1 MTDRDQYK
9 HIAVHT
15 ITFCLFDEDG
25 NVLQD
30 KNGND
35 IQFECKSNLNELQY
49 MCEDIEVK
57 DLEEIKNVPMQDK
70 DLIRKIEEWVTANIV
85 AGFEGHIDNT
95 RLLKYIRESKNE

>member
-15 ITFCLFDEDG
+15 ITFCLFDEDK

-35 IQFECKSNLNELQY
+35 IQFKCKSNLNSSS
-49 MCEDIEVK
+49 EDIEVK

-95 RLLKYIRESKNE
+95 RLLKYIRENKNE

>member
-15 ITFCLFDEDG
+15 ITFYRSDEDG

-49 MCEDIEVK
+49 MCEGIQVDDLDEIENVPLTVCSNSLSGQCCFDDDFLEKEVK
-57 DLEEIKNVPMQDK
+57 ADTPSVSRDQ
-70 DLIRKIEEWVTANIV
+70 
-85 AGFEGHIDNT
+85 
-95 RLLKYIRESKNE
+95 LK

>member
-15 ITFCLFDEDG
+15 ITFYRSDEDG

-35 IQFECKSNLNELQY
+35 IQFECKGRLKELEY
-49 MCEDIEVK
+49 ICENIEVD
-57 DLEEIKNVPMQDK
+57 DLDEIENVPLTVCSNSLSGQCCFDDDFLEK
-70 DLIRKIEEWVTANIV
+70 EVKADTPSVSR
-85 AGFEGHIDNT
+85 DQ
-95 RLLKYIRESKNE
+95 LK

>member
-1 MTDRDQYK
+1 MAIRDQYK

-15 ITFCLFDEDG
+15 ITFYRSDEDG

-49 MCEDIEVK
+49 MC
-57 DLEEIKNVPMQDK
+57 
-70 DLIRKIEEWVTANIV
+70 
-85 AGFEGHIDNT
+85 
-95 RLLKYIRESKNE
+95 

>member
-15 ITFCLFDEDG
+15 ITFYRSDEDG

-35 IQFECKSNLNELQY
+35 IQFECKGRLKELEY
-49 MCEDIEVK
+49 ICENIEVD
-57 DLEEIKNVPMQDK
+57 DLDEIENVPLTVCSNSLSGKCCFDDDFLEKEVKADTPSVSRDQ
-70 DLIRKIEEWVTANIV
+70 
-85 AGFEGHIDNT
+85 
-95 RLLKYIRESKNE
+95 LK

>member
-15 ITFCLFDEDG
+15 ITFYRSDEDG

-30 KNGND
+30 KNGTD

-49 MCEDIEVK
+49 MCEGIQVDDLDEIENVPLTVCSNSLSGQCCFDDDFLEKEVK
-57 DLEEIKNVPMQDK
+57 ADTPSVSRDQ
-70 DLIRKIEEWVTANIV
+70 
-85 AGFEGHIDNT
+85 
-95 RLLKYIRESKNE
+95 LK